1 MRFVLCDRTPK
12 PKSKEEPDREGRT
25 GLQGEM
31 DGDEKVKTE
40 SWFLKFHFASVPTWL
55 ERMVWGRAL
64 GSILSCLSMG

>member
-31 DGDEKVKTE
+31 DGDEKYEKRPRSQPKDLAAKRRPEEKEPERVKPE
-40 SWFLKFHFASVPTWL
+40 VSEEKD
-55 ERMVWGRAL
+55 ED
-64 GSILSCLSMG
+64 